1 MRTVEINDRAILV
14 IDPEPDTAVSLRDRI
29 STRRAI
35 VRRTEASGA
44 EDQIRTLK
52 PHPFAVVG
60 VTRGS
65 EPPVLSP
72 AVLGV
77 LASEPI
83 PVVWRGTPP
92 KGLPSNA
99 VLTDGF
105 SAFRDSVVALVGRTA
120 GRVSLADHRGVE
132 ADGLNIACPQLEGLI
147 AGGDVEWTGPAA
159 RLRSAKSAIARH
171 HLPLEIVRPRPGV
184 ARLEPTP
191 Q

>member
-1 MRTVEINDRAILV
+1 MPSPRHQDVTGCPQRSSHAQISAKMRTVEINDRAILV

-44 EDQIRTLK
+44 EDKTRTLK

-72 AVLGV
+72 AVLEV

-92 KGLPSNA
+92 KGL
-99 VLTDGF
+99 
-105 SAFRDSVVALVGRTA
+105 
-120 GRVSLADHRGVE
+120 
-132 ADGLNIACPQLEGLI
+132 
-147 AGGDVEWTGPAA
+147 
-159 RLRSAKSAIARH
+159 
-171 HLPLEIVRPRPGV
+171 
-184 ARLEPTP
+184 
-191 Q
+191 